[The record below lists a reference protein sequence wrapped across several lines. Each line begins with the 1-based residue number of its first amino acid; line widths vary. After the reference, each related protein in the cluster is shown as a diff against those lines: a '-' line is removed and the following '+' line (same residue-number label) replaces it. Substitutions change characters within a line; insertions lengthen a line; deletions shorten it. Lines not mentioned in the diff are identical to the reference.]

1 MKKQIVLVLSDK
13 KDFLTWCGSILSD
26 CEVFSA
32 SFMGVEPSSALALI
46 VDYDAY
52 EDVVLLSVYS
62 YFQEKN
68 HVRCIFVGNDI
79 GVSVVER
86 KSRFPKAKF
95 FTPSQSQQISRLVQV
110 ECMLAESLSD
120 DSESRVRNLDSSGLL
135 SRDGNPSFLF
145 SKSGLEN
152 CDRMSITRDLM
163 DVASASD
170 VNVLLLGETGVG
182 KTCAARKIH
191 ESSGRSGKNF
201 VEINVPNHIGRLE
214 SDLFGTVRGAFTEA
228 QNSDGLL
235 KEAEGGTVFFD
246 EIGELPLEDQTR
258 LLSLIETKSFR
269 KMGSGKIEKFDARMI
284 FATNQ
289 DLRTLVRQHRFRAD
303 LYYRINTIIIEVP
316 PLKSHSEDIPKIAG
330 DFAAGWNKVISESA
344 LMKLCSYPWPGN
356 IRELKNCMERSCL
369 ICRNKILEA
378 SDILLDAFF

>member
-163 DVASASD
+163 DV
-170 VNVLLLGETGVG
+170 T
-182 KTCAARKIH
+182 
-191 ESSGRSGKNF
+191 
-201 VEINVPNHIGRLE
+201 
-214 SDLFGTVRGAFTEA
+214 
-228 QNSDGLL
+228 
-235 KEAEGGTVFFD
+235 
-246 EIGELPLEDQTR
+246 
-258 LLSLIETKSFR
+258 
-269 KMGSGKIEKFDARMI
+269 
-284 FATNQ
+284 
-289 DLRTLVRQHRFRAD
+289 
-303 LYYRINTIIIEVP
+303 
-316 PLKSHSEDIPKIAG
+316 
-330 DFAAGWNKVISESA
+330 
-344 LMKLCSYPWPGN
+344 
-356 IRELKNCMERSCL
+356 
-369 ICRNKILEA
+369 
-378 SDILLDAFF
+378 